1 MFPAPEPI
9 CWVFLPHALYALPL
23 FWVRG
28 ALDYFKMS
36 NLSSDY
42 IIRIYR
48 FQRKKPR
55 SVVGIVEEV
64 GTKGKKAFST
74 LEELWEIFIRA
85 KKGNHKTKDEKCHSP
100 QQGK

>member
-1 MFPAPEPI
+1 
-9 CWVFLPHALYALPL
+9 
-23 FWVRG
+23 
-28 ALDYFKMS
+28 MS

-48 FQRKKPR
+48 LHRKKPR

-64 GTKGKKAFST
+64 GRKEKKAFST

-85 KKGNHKTKDEKCHSP
+85 KKGNHKTKD
-100 QQGK
+100 